1 MSALQRV
8 RQWAEDNGHE
18 IKLERGD
25 AKDHPDP
32 NVDHESVS
40 GEVWYMAVSLDEP
53 FRFQATSG
61 WQDTV
66 ETAAHVLVEQLISVG
81 EDVPE

>member
-1 MSALQRV
+1 
-8 RQWAEDNGHE
+8 
-18 IKLERGD
+18 
-25 AKDHPDP
+25 
-32 NVDHESVS
+32 
-40 GEVWYMAVSLDEP
+40 MAVSLDEP

-61 WQDTV
+61 WQDAV